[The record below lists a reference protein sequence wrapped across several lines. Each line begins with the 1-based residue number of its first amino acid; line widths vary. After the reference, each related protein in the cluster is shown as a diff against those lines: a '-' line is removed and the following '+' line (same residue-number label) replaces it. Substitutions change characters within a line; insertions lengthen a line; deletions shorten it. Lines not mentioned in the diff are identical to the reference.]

1 MKRRVY
7 SQALKDE
14 AVRLSYQR
22 DNVKELADELGI
34 QVQRLYKW
42 RKTAKNSVALK
53 TKPIIE
59 HQDNSEVKRLKK
71 ALKEKELEL
80 EILRKSVHIIS
91 KSDGKSINL

>member
-42 RKTAKNSVALK
+42 RKTAKIVW
-53 TKPIIE
+53 
-59 HQDNSEVKRLKK
+59 H
-71 ALKEKELEL
+71 
-80 EILRKSVHIIS
+80 
-91 KSDGKSINL
+91 